1 MMVVVV
7 VVMMMLPF
15 FTLNGKEQDHNNLA
29 CCKKYLGQQ
38 PVDLIFLTTESA
50 NYILLLPLRWKVIR
64 AKHYKPRR
72 RVCVCV
78 CVCILCSYNQQYRMD
93 GMAMGKKS
101 SLTSSSI

>member
-1 MMVVVV
+1 MVVVVVV

-72 RVCVCV
+72 RVCMCV
-78 CVCILCSYNQQYRMD
+78 HFMFL
-93 GMAMGKKS
+93 
-101 SLTSSSI
+101 

>member
-1 MMVVVV
+1 MVVVV
-7 VVMMMLPF
+7 VVVMPPF
-15 FTLNGKEQDHNNLA
+15 FTLNGKEQNHNNLA

-72 RVCVCV
+72 RVCMCV
-78 CVCILCSYNQQYRMD
+78 CVCILCSYNQEYKD
-93 GMAMGKKS
+93 GWNGNGKKIVS
-101 SLTSSSI
+101 HIIKYS